1 MVLHQLLYGL
11 SSVDLLRKAR
21 CLLYMSTVTFN
32 VNVRGVGDLEFT
44 YFGIPGEIGVLFVIQ
59 EGEKL
64 SYELFLAFRGKIAS
78 RRRVRRAQTQQYS
91 PANHNRAT
99 MQCWNFQRE
108 TLEFLPC
115 LPRHIPASNPNHISR
130 MLTADG

>member
-1 MVLHQLLYGL
+1 MVLHQLLFG
-11 SSVDLLRKAR
+11 SSFVDLLRKAQ

-44 YFGIPGEIGVLFVIQ
+44 YFGIPAEIGVCFEKE

-64 SYELFLAFRGKIAS
+64 SYELVSAFRGKTAS
-78 RRRVRRAQTQQYS
+78 RQRVRRAQTQQYS

-99 MQCWNFQRE
+99 MQNWNFQR
-108 TLEFLPC
+108 
-115 LPRHIPASNPNHISR
+115 
-130 MLTADG
+130 